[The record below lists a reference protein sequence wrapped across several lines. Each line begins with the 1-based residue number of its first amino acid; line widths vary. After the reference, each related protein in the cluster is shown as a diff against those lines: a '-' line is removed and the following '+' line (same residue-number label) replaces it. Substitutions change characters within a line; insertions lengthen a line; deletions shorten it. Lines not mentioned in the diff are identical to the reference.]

1 MGGGAHL
8 AVLGELG
15 HAQRAVAGLE
25 LVRLGVLEPARGE
38 LLLERRHLLVARH
51 VAEEVAAVADLHH
64 LQLDFG
70 ACRKL
75 ENIEKLGKG
84 LKQLRRL
91 AHLELDF
98 NRCELIPD
106 LQELG
111 RSVGNLQR
119 LELRCGRMAVRHQK

>member
-1 MGGGAHL
+1 VAWGVGAHL

-64 LQLDFG
+64 LQLDHLLLRVGDRLLLGGRGRRGGG
-70 ACRKL
+70 AGLGLLLLRVMLPDL
-75 ENIEKLGKG
+75 EARLLGR
-84 LKQLRRL
+84 LLRRGQL
-91 AHLELDF
+91 HAVGAA
-98 NRCELIPD
+98 
-106 LQELG
+106 G
-111 RSVGNLQR
+111 RR
-119 LELRCGRMAVRHQK
+119 A